1 MHSLRTEAGLTPA
14 AATPPHEHSMNHLR
28 RVSLRLQPAVPPAQV
43 PSFPIPKGLLSRRQA
58 LLTQQLEVHPCRRWP
73 PGLRTGNSSFSPTR
87 SEAPRL
93 SGGRREEPGASSGD
107 FRT

>member
-1 MHSLRTEAGLTPA
+1 MHSSRTGADLTPA
-14 AATPPHEHSMNHLR
+14 AATPHPEHSMNHLR
-28 RVSLRLQPAVPPAQV
+28 RVSLRLQPAFPPDQV
-43 PSFPIPKGLLSRRQA
+43 PSFPVPKGRRSPA

-107 FRT
+107 FRI

>member
-1 MHSLRTEAGLTPA
+1 MHSSRTEAGLTPA
-14 AATPPHEHSMNHLR
+14 AATPHHEHPIYHLR

-43 PSFPIPKGLLSRRQA
+43 PSFPAPKGLLRRSQA

-87 SEAPRL
+87 SEAQRL
-93 SGGRREEPGASSGD
+93 RGGRREELGASSGD